1 MARRDKLNEKG
12 IPYGARQ
19 KMPIWYGGVWSTRG
33 ISAAINVVL
42 CMNIAYYCTDVV
54 GLNATV
60 VGTLFLISK
69 IIDAF
74 TDLGFGFILDKTHT
88 RWGKVQIFTKFPVDL

>member
-1 MARRDKLNEKG
+1 MAKTPKINEKG
-12 IPYGARQ
+12 IPCGARQ
-19 KMPIWYGGVWSTRG
+19 KMPLWYGAAWSTRG

-42 CMNIAYYCTDVV
+42 CMNIAFYCTDIV

-60 VGTLFLISK
+60 VGTLFLVSK

-74 TDLGFGFILDKTHT
+74 TDLGFGFLLDKTHT
-88 RWGKVQIFTKFPVDL
+88 KWG